1 MSAAPYLA
9 SPFAIQIHLVVAIA
23 AFLLG
28 TWLLLRPKGSAP
40 HRRLGRIWM
49 VLMALISLS
58 SFFVPGTV
66 PPVIGPFGLIHLLS
80 VWVLIAIS
88 VAIWA
93 ARTGRVRHHR
103 IWVTAVYAGALIG
116 AGAGAFAPG
125 RLISEMLGYG

>member
-9 SPFAIQIHLVVAIA
+9 SPLAIQIHLAAAIT

-28 TWLLLRPKGSAP
+28 SWLLLRAKGTAT

-49 VLMALISLS
+49 ALMALISIT

-66 PPVIGPFGLIHLLS
+66 PPVLGPFGLIHLLS

-125 RLISEMLGYG
+125 RLLSEMLGYG